1 MLFRKNLNLGHIIT
15 IGAISVILIV
25 VNIFSPHKNWLH
37 SGGTGLYYAV
47 LMLYRHYEL
56 LKHDGMSGPLED
68 ADERSTSIA
77 HEAGYRTFRYML
89 GITFLLVYVPGIT
102 VFSMVGVATFL
113 VNASIT
119 IYTLIELHL
128 RTEDASEAVSS

>member
-1 MLFRKNLNLGHIIT
+1 MLFRKNLKLQDIVTIAVVSTLLII
-15 IGAISVILIV
+15 

-47 LMLYRHYEL
+47 LMLYRHFEL
-56 LKHDGMSGPLED
+56 LKYDGTGGPLEN
-68 ADERSTSIA
+68 ADERATSIA

-89 GITFLLVYVPGIT
+89 GITFLFVYVPGIT

-113 VNASIT
+113 VNASLT
-119 IYTLIELHL
+119 LYTLIELHL
-128 RTEDASEAVSS
+128 RTEDASEAVGS